1 MYPTIQQEPPLV
13 LRNRPPFRSVI
24 LAPRL
29 NMVDHLDIVIQDLP
43 KRSFPRVDQF
53 RGTND
58 RRLVCEILSDPP
70 IEVLGSEG
78 GFVRL
83 NEGFGAGHIRTDG
96 FFGEDVFTRLEAF
109 LDNLRL
115 SGDGES
121 DDDRVDIISSQQG
134 GQAVVPVVDVEFEV
148 DDGFVEGKRGGCS
161 G

>member
-1 MYPTIQQEPPLV
+1 
-13 LRNRPPFRSVI
+13 
-24 LAPRL
+24 
-29 NMVDHLDIVIQDLP
+29 MVDHLDIVIQDLP

-53 RGTND
+53 RGTDD
-58 RRLVCEILSDPP
+58 RRLVCEILGDSP

-96 FFGEDVFTRLEAF
+96 FLGEDVFTRLEAF
-109 LDNLRL
+109 FDNLRL

-121 DDDRVDIISSQQG
+121 DDHRVDIISSQQG

-148 DDGFVEGKRGGCS
+148 DDGFVEGKGGGCS